1 MAAIA
6 TDWGDCRRI
15 YHLSRRCE
23 TLLTDLLS
31 VLSQN
36 QNTQTECRVVQEYQQ
51 RFECWA
57 GYLGVFAPPQ
67 ASLDSRLQYRFDAE
81 DQVLKLLELVEKNV
95 RYVFISYGRGP
106 DPIAPIAIK
115 LIERPSAALWNL
127 GLIIESARTSDSDR
141 GLSGTGKTKASRAQS
156 DDSMRSRSGILPATQ
171 AALDGINGALDRLQ
185 RLGVVI
191 KKASAS
197 DLFIRGQNFAEK
209 HSDDYHLFERMSL
222 IYTYVRNLY
231 PDIEDSLVRQ
241 LSTSI
246 SSRRQRLLHLRKH
259 QASVE
264 NTDIRFLF
272 EPAGLGQT
280 MSQRSERIDDVFSV
294 IQSSGI
300 SFMSPE
306 LEDPF
311 LTKGIPKKS
320 LGNPYRDPP
329 ANPKPQKEQIQ
340 CKCNWCFRLLEDS
353 HGAMECNNLWRS
365 HLEEDFQPYV
375 CISEECGE
383 EPVCFAS
390 LHEWQR
396 HMDGFHTEDW
406 TQEIHKPTVWYCDLD
421 NHEFI
426 EFPTAEEFYIHLESH
441 EAEVTITRL
450 ERMAKRNFLSASRGP
465 NFCPFCTRDIST
477 LDLELDEKATEI
489 LIREQDHHT
498 PIRARSTPRPGR
510 PFEGAGFQPPDGHT
524 GSTKRG
530 FLSTATSE
538 SRSSKR
544 GSRSTNKLPEGLSAH
559 AVLTTHIGSHLLS
572 LAISSMQYLNDRFS
586 VGSRSGSCSIEAQPE
601 TSSQG
606 NSRRTDNS
614 DVVVRS
620 PLPFQDP
627 FFGKME
633 KDNRRIMS
641 V

>member
-6 TDWGDCRRI
+6 AGWGDCRRI
-15 YHLSRRCE
+15 YHLSKTCE

-36 QNTQTECRVVQEYQQ
+36 QNTQTEFRVVQEYLQQ
-51 RFECWA
+51 FECWA

-67 ASLDSRLQYRFDAE
+67 ASLDSRLQYMFDAE
-81 DQVLKLLELVEKNV
+81 DQVLRLLELVEKNA
-95 RYVFISYGRGP
+95 RHAH
-106 DPIAPIAIK
+106 APIAIK
-115 LIERPSAALWNL
+115 LTERPSAALWNL
-127 GLIIESARTSDSDR
+127 GLIIESARTNDSDR
-141 GLSGTGKTKASRAQS
+141 GLSGTGKTEAPRAQS
-156 DDSMRSRSGILPATQ
+156 DDSMRTRSSILLATQ
-171 AALDGINGALDRLQ
+171 AALDGINGALGRLQ

-191 KKASAS
+191 KKASAP

-231 PDIEDSLVRQ
+231 PNIEDSLVRQ

-272 EPAGLGQT
+272 EPAGLDQT
-280 MSQRSERIDDVFSV
+280 MSQRLKRIGDVFSAA
-294 IQSSGI
+294 QSSDLGI
-300 SFMSPE
+300 SFVGPGLAIAGS
-306 LEDPF
+306 F
-311 LTKGIPKKS
+311 LTKGIAKKS
-320 LGNPYRDPP
+320 LGYPYRDPP
-329 ANPKPQKEQIQ
+329 ANPTPQKEQTQ

-441 EAEVTITRL
+441 EGEVTITRL

-477 LDLELDEKATEI
+477 LDPELDEKATEV

-498 PIRARSTPRPGR
+498 PIRARSTRPGR
-510 PFEGAGFQPPDGHT
+510 PFEGAGFQRPEGHT
-524 GSTKRG
+524 GFTKRG
-530 FLSTATSE
+530 FLSTAGATSE
-538 SRSSKR
+538 GRSSKR
-544 GSRSTNKLPEGLSAH
+544 GSRSTNRLPEGLSAH
-559 AVLTTHIGSHLLS
+559 AALTKHIGLHLLS
-572 LAISSMQYLNDRFS
+572 LAISSMQYLSDRFS
-586 VGSRSGSCSIEAQPE
+586 VGSRSESCSTEAQLE
-601 TSSQG
+601 ISSQG

-614 DVVVRS
+614 DFVVRS

-633 KDNRRIMS
+633 KDNRRVVS